1 MNISEPNYNW
11 KGTLKNRSKT
21 DTIVLHHAAASSCT
35 AIDIHNWH
43 LNNGW
48 SGIGYHYFVRK
59 DGTVYRGRPENVVG
73 AHTLGGYNSHSIGIC
88 FEGNFEIES
97 MPESQYKAGV
107 ELINDIKSRHKIDR
121 IIGHKEARAT
131 SCPGKNFPLDRMKA
145 AEPAAVSK
153 PVDNTSSK
161 ASHFGSNERVFAF
174 QCASVADGIG
184 VGKAGCDGIFGP
196 GTSAAMKSAV
206 VYKRAQGYKLPNC
219 TKLVQAIVGTETD
232 GKCGPKTA
240 EAIRRWQSSNGLV
253 VDAAFGINCWKKWC
267 GIK

>member
-1 MNISEPNYNW
+1 MKILEPNYQW
-11 KGTLKNRSKT
+11 KGALTSRAKT
-21 DTIVLHHAAASSCT
+21 DTIVLHHAAASNCT
-35 AIDIHNWH
+35 AADIHSWH
-43 LNNGW
+43 IKKGW

-73 AHTLGGYNSHSIGIC
+73 AHTLGGYNSHSIAIC
-88 FEGNFEIES
+88 FEGNFEVES
-97 MPESQYKAGV
+97 MPDSQYKAGI
-107 ELINDIKSRHKIDR
+107 ELINDIKSRYKIDR

-131 SCPGKNFPLDRMKA
+131 SCPGKNFPLEQMKA
-145 AEPAAVSK
+145 AK
-153 PVDNTSSK
+153 PTGNTSSEK
-161 ASHFGSNERVFAF
+161 PRSNNNERVFAF

-196 GTSAAMKSAV
+196 DTSAAMKSAV
-206 VYKRAQGYKLPNC
+206 VYKRANGYKLPNC
-219 TKLVQAIVGTETD
+219 TKLVQAIVGTDAD

-240 EAIRRWQSSNGLV
+240 EAIRRWQSDNGLT